1 MAVSELTPTQILS
14 ALKGAGLDVYETPGW
29 RDRCR
34 CHSGSH
40 ERHENPTGRRFGP
53 LYGFTVHHTA
63 GPSLAGDRAL
73 AYTDNILVAG
83 NGATVGPLC
92 LAGVDSR
99 GRIILVG
106 AGRANHIGGVSARS
120 IEAMRTGAFSM
131 SGYQDLRGS
140 GNDGNTYTLGFEILA
155 RGKPN
160 GVQIDATVR
169 AIAALCRASGIGA
182 GSVHG
187 HGECSDQRDFFDPGL
202 DMGAFRR
209 AVRDLINRP
218 REDDLDMTR
227 EQLLASKIGYDGG
240 KKTARIDTALAR
252 GASAYD
258 QISGLRTANE
268 ELRAEIVRLGK
279 LVEALQK

>member
-14 ALKGAGLDVYETPGW
+14 ALKSAGLDVYETPGW

-83 NGATVGPLC
+83 NGNTVGPLC

-120 IEAMRTGAFSM
+120 IDAMRTGSFSM
-131 SGYQDLRGS
+131 SGYEDLRGS
-140 GNDGNTYTLGFEILA
+140 GNDGNTHTLGFEIMA
-155 RGKPN
+155 PGKPS
-160 GVQIDATVR
+160 GVQIDATIR
-169 AIAALCRASGIGA
+169 AVAALCRASGIGA

-187 HGECSDQRDFFDPGL
+187 HGECSDQRDYSDPGL

-209 AVRDLINRP
+209 AVRDQMGKAQG
-218 REDDLDMTR
+218 EDLDMTR
-227 EQLLASKIGYDGG
+227 DQLMASKIGYDGG
-240 KKTARIDTALAR
+240 KKTARVDTALAR